1 MTTGRKRAASPAF
14 ETTSNITTTINTRNN
29 TTTTTTI
36 SIASQKA
43 SLDSISLKKPKMSH
57 KAANP
62 TPASSS
68 KSSPPTLLDSPVAI
82 DHKSHKPVG
91 SRSQPIELSEEE
103 EKENYFEED
112 EEVESYDQY
121 SDDDVNDFDDDFDD
135 FDEDASMGVEEEEED
150 DDYYEFLDKLKKPKI
165 YETEF
170 EVLSPKDLHKMEKD
184 TIAHVSGF
192 LSVTEAQARA
202 LLWTYKWQ
210 ADPLIEAY
218 VDNRT
223 KILEK
228 SGLLVDETTGN
239 PISIAP
245 YSVSTA
251 SPGYL
256 CFICCEEAVA
266 DKPFYT
272 FEIDCRHS
280 LCVDCYKNYLRGKIV
295 ENGESRQIRCPQFPC
310 KLQIPEEAVEYLFV
324 GDGATKTNNN
334 NDNSH
339 ETSKK
344 PKESNA
350 RVFEKYQ
357 NLLDKDFVT
366 LMDKTTFC
374 PAPDCDKII
383 KCTKPLED
391 PNRKVPGV
399 KCTCGKEFCF
409 ACSLDDHMPA
419 TCKIAKA
426 WLKKCQDDSETAN
439 WISANTKEC
448 AKCHSTIEKSG
459 GCNHMTCQKCKH
471 EFCWICMGDWSLH
484 GTSYYNCSRYD
495 EADSMAA
502 RSEQDKSRSQ
512 LKRYLHY
519 YNRYMNHLDSL
530 KRDSETFE
538 QMQEKMKELQE
549 SAGMSWIEV
558 QFLSQAFEVLSASRH
573 TMTWT
578 YAFAYYLQK
587 THRTVIF
594 EDNQNDLEVAVEQL
608 SELFER
614 PAMDLA
620 LLKINLLDKCQ
631 YVASRRVVLLEDVAQ
646 GLLDDAWKY
655 NVSF

>member
-1 MTTGRKRAASPAF
+1 
-14 ETTSNITTTINTRNN
+14 
-29 TTTTTTI
+29 
-36 SIASQKA
+36 
-43 SLDSISLKKPKMSH
+43 MSH

-68 KSSPPTLLDSPVAI
+68 KSSPPTLLDSPVTI
-82 DHKSHKPVG
+82 DQDRLRPVG
-91 SRSQPIELSEEE
+91 SRSHPIELSEEE
-103 EKENYFEED
+103 NNLEED
-112 EEVESYDQY
+112 EEIENYNQY
-121 SDDDVNDFDDDFDD
+121 TDDDVNDFDDDFDD
-135 FDEDASMGVEEEEED
+135 FDEDASMDAEEEEEED
-150 DDYYEFLDKLKKPKI
+150 DDYYEFLDKLKNPKI

-170 EVLSPKDLHKMEKD
+170 EVLSPNDLHKMEKD
-184 TIAHVSGF
+184 TISHVSGF

-218 VDNRT
+218 VDNPT

-228 SGLLVDETTGN
+228 SGLLVDKTTGN

-251 SPGYL
+251 PPGYF
-256 CFICCEEAVA
+256 CFICCEEPVA

-295 ENGESRQIRCPQFPC
+295 EN
-310 KLQIPEEAVEYLFV
+310 
-324 GDGATKTNNN
+324 
-334 NDNSH
+334 
-339 ETSKK
+339 
-344 PKESNA
+344 
-350 RVFEKYQ
+350 
-357 NLLDKDFVT
+357 
-366 LMDKTTFC
+366 
-374 PAPDCDKII
+374 
-383 KCTKPLED
+383 
-391 PNRKVPGV
+391 
-399 KCTCGKEFCF
+399 
-409 ACSLDDHMPA
+409 
-419 TCKIAKA
+419 
-426 WLKKCQDDSETAN
+426 
-439 WISANTKEC
+439 
-448 AKCHSTIEKSG
+448 
-459 GCNHMTCQKCKH
+459 
-471 EFCWICMGDWSLH
+471 
-484 GTSYYNCSRYD
+484 
-495 EADSMAA
+495 
-502 RSEQDKSRSQ
+502 
-512 LKRYLHY
+512 
-519 YNRYMNHLDSL
+519 
-530 KRDSETFE
+530 ETFE
-538 QMQEKMKELQE
+538 EMQEKMKELQE
-549 SAGMSWIEV
+549 TAGMSWIEV

-620 LLKINLLDKCQ
+620 SLKINLLDKCQ

>member
-1 MTTGRKRAASPAF
+1 
-14 ETTSNITTTINTRNN
+14 
-29 TTTTTTI
+29 
-36 SIASQKA
+36 
-43 SLDSISLKKPKMSH
+43 MSH

-82 DHKSHKPVG
+82 DHNSHKPVG

-192 LSVTEAQARA
+192 LSVTEAQA
-202 LLWTYKWQ
+202 
-210 ADPLIEAY
+210 
-218 VDNRT
+218 
-223 KILEK
+223 
-228 SGLLVDETTGN
+228 
-239 PISIAP
+239 
-245 YSVSTA
+245 
-251 SPGYL
+251 
-256 CFICCEEAVA
+256 
-266 DKPFYT
+266 
-272 FEIDCRHS
+272 H
-280 LCVDCYKNYLRGKIV
+280 
-295 ENGESRQIRCPQFPC
+295 
-310 KLQIPEEAVEYLFV
+310 
-324 GDGATKTNNN
+324 
-334 NDNSH
+334 
-339 ETSKK
+339 
-344 PKESNA
+344 
-350 RVFEKYQ
+350 
-357 NLLDKDFVT
+357 
-366 LMDKTTFC
+366 
-374 PAPDCDKII
+374 
-383 KCTKPLED
+383 
-391 PNRKVPGV
+391 
-399 KCTCGKEFCF
+399 
-409 ACSLDDHMPA
+409 DHMPA